1 MDGPDAFSY
10 VPQMTR
16 CAVRTDGLTK
26 KYGDVT
32 AVADVSLRIGAGE
45 VYALLGLNGA
55 GKSTT
60 IRLLLGMVRP
70 SAGSAEALGMNVHSG
85 ATGVWRRVGHL
96 VESAVAYPELTVREN
111 LRVAALLH
119 DVRDAH
125 AVERV
130 IDLLGIAEYARRRAR
145 TLSQGNLQRLAL
157 AMALVHEPELLVLDE
172 PISNLD
178 PAGVVEI
185 RELLLG
191 LARERGVTVVVS
203 SHILSEVE
211 RLATRIGIL
220 HRGRLITELS
230 AAELDALRERRLE
243 IRTHDPVRAAAT
255 LRDAG
260 HEPHTHG
267 DTITLR
273 DARAMAD
280 PSIVATLLVEAGVPP
295 MHLAVVHDDI
305 EQQFLRLVSQ

>member
-1 MDGPDAFSY
+1 MAGY
-10 VPQMTR
+10 
-16 CAVRTDGLTK
+16 AVRTDGLTK
-26 KYGDVT
+26 TYGDVT
-32 AVADVSLRIGAGE
+32 AVDDVSLRVGAGE

-70 SAGSAEALGMNVHSG
+70 TAGSAEVFGVNVRPG
-85 ATGVWRRVGHL
+85 AAGVWRRVGHL

-111 LRVAALLH
+111 VRVAALLH
-119 DVRDAH
+119 DVHDAR
-125 AVERV
+125 AVDRI
-130 IDLLGIAEYARRRAR
+130 IDLLDIGGYAHRRAR

-157 AMALVHEPELLVLDE
+157 ALALVHEPDVLMLDE

-185 RELLLG
+185 RELLLR
-191 LARERGVTVVVS
+191 LARERGVTVIVS

-230 AAELDALRERRLE
+230 AAELDGLRERRLE
-243 IRTHDPVRAAAT
+243 IRTHDAVRAAAA

-260 HEPHTHG
+260 YEAHTQDG
-267 DTITLR
+267 MLTVR
-273 DARAMAD
+273 DARAIAD
-280 PSIVATLLVEAGVPP
+280 PAVIATLLVGAGVPP
-295 MHLAVVHDDI
+295 VHLTVAHEDI